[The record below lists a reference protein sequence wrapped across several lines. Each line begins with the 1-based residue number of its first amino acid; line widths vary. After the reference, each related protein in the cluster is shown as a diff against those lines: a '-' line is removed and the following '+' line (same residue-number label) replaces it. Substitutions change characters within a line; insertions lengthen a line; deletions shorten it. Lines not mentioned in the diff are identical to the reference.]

1 MIPGF
6 FVVGYTYREKRQRQ
20 KMFFFFFFG
29 DEKRDGKRG

>member
-20 KMFFFFFFG
+20 KMFFFFFG